1 MSKANLWLGRLVA
14 LALATGMAVPGVCAT
29 TGPLPSAPVPHTTPE
44 IQSSVPGSSPATQA
58 NQGQNSTTGE
68 QKQPADQQN
77 PKQPAG
83 TAVAPVITPEG
94 APASRPAGAA
104 IAPMKQRRTR
114 SFVLRTALI
123 IGAVVAVGAVAG
135 ASLASPSHAR

>member
-1 MSKANLWLGRLVA
+1 MSKAILWLERLIA
-14 LALATGMAVPGVCAT
+14 LALAVGMAMPAVCAT
-29 TGPLPSAPVPHTTPE
+29 TDHLPSAPVPHTSPE
-44 IQSSVPGSSPATQA
+44 VQSSVTGSNPATQA

-68 QKQPADQQN
+68 QRSADQQS

-114 SFVLRTALI
+114 SFVIRTALI
-123 IGAVVAVGAVAG
+123 VGAAVAVGAVAG
-135 ASLASPSHAR
+135 ASLASPSHAH

>member
-1 MSKANLWLGRLVA
+1 MGKAILWLERLVA
-14 LALATGMAVPGVCAT
+14 LALAMGMAMPAVCAT
-29 TGPLPSAPVPHTTPE
+29 TGPLPSAPVPHTSPE
-44 IQSSVPGSSPATQA
+44 VQSGVSGSNPATQA
-58 NQGQNSTTGE
+58 NPGQNSTTGE
-68 QKQPADQQN
+68 QRPADQQN

-114 SFVLRTALI
+114 SFVIRTALI
-123 IGAVVAVGAVAG
+123 VGAVVAVGAVAG
-135 ASLASPSHAR
+135 ASLASPSHAH